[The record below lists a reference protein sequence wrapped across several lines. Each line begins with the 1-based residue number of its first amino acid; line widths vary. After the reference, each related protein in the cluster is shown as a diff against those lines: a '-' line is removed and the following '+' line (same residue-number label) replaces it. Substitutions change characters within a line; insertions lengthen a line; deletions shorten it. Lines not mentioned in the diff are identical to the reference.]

1 MAIYTFRRI
10 LQMLPL
16 LLLIS
21 LIIYALTALQPGDPV
36 DQLTLGNSEITPADI
51 ARLKAAYGLDQPIYL
66 RYFYWLVQALHGDFG
81 WSRSFSAPAAL
92 YVFQERLPNTLLL
105 TVPAL
110 IIALLIAVPLGIYS
124 AMKQYSIPDYVLT
137 FFSFVAFST
146 PVFWLGPMVLWL
158 FAIWLPQ
165 VTGGVVSL
173 PPGGLGS
180 PDLDPATAGFWAV
193 LGDKLKYLA
202 LPLSVLALR
211 EIAVILRFMRA
222 NMLEVLNLD
231 YVRTARAKGL
241 PVGKVVYKHA
251 LRNAVIPIITLL
263 SLAIPGLFG
272 GAIITETVFSWP
284 GMGRAIFEGL
294 VNKDFNVV
302 LASLTFISLLTLIF
316 SLLADLAYAAVDP
329 RIRYD

>member
-1 MAIYTFRRI
+1 MATYTFRRI
-10 LQMLPL
+10 LQMIPL

-21 LIIYALTALQPGDPV
+21 LLIYALTALQPGDPV
-36 DQLTLGNSEITPADI
+36 DQLTLGNSQITPADI
-51 ARLKAAYGLDQPIYL
+51 ARLRAAYGLDQPIFL

-81 WSRSFSAPAAL
+81 WSRSFSQPAFQ
-92 YVFQERLPNTLLL
+92 YVFEQRLPNTLLL

-110 IIALLIAVPLGIYS
+110 ILALVIAVPLGIYS
-124 AMKQYSIPDYVLT
+124 AVRQYSLPDYVLT
-137 FFSFVAFST
+137 FLSFVAFST

-165 VTGGVVSL
+165 VTGGAISL

-180 PDLDPATAGFWAV
+180 PDLDPATAPWWAV
-193 LGDKLKYLA
+193 FSDKLRYLI
-202 LPLSVLALR
+202 LPLSVLAFR

-222 NMLEVLNLD
+222 NMLEVLSQD

-241 PVGKVVYKHA
+241 RSGAVVYKHA

-263 SLAIPGLFG
+263 GLAIPGLFG
-272 GAIITETVFSWP
+272 GAVITETVFSWP
-284 GMGRAIFEGL
+284 GMGRVILEGL

-302 LASLTFISLLTLIF
+302 LAALTFIALLTLIF

>member
-1 MAIYTFRRI
+1 MATYTLRRV

-36 DQLTLGNSEITPADI
+36 DQLTLGNSQITPADI
-51 ARLKAAYGLDQPIYL
+51 ARLKAAYGLDQPISL

-81 WSRSFSAPAAL
+81 WSRSFSAPAAQ

-124 AMKQYSIPDYVLT
+124 AVRQYSLPDYVLT

-165 VTGGVVSL
+165 VTNGAVSL

-180 PDLDPATAGFWAV
+180 PDLDPNAGFWATT
-193 LGDKLKYLA
+193 LDKLRYLA
-202 LPLSVLALR
+202 LPLVVLALR

-241 PVGKVVYKHA
+241 KARTVIYKHA

-272 GAIITETVFSWP
+272 GAVITETVFSWP